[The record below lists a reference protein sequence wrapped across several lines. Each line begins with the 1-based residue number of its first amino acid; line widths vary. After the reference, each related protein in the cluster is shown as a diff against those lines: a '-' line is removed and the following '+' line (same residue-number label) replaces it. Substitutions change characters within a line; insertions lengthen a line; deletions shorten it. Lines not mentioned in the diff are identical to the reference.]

1 MSRVTQNTLVLLI
14 GLSAGLLVRN
24 GTYLNFVKLGLLPW
38 LMAAAVLLVLL
49 ALAGFVADSRHGAAD
64 HHHHRSMAWLL
75 LIPVALTAFVAVPAV
90 GVVGATPETVA
101 ASRPQKRAF
110 PPLPADGTVS
120 LPELLM
126 RAAADSTNSLDNR
139 SVTTTGFTMGADL
152 ARVVIVCCAAD
163 AQLARIHL
171 SGNVSV
177 HPEDTWLRVE
187 GRVVPGT
194 STPSTNFV
202 PTLEVTRAAPI
213 PKPANTY
220 AY

>member
-1 MSRVTQNTLVLLI
+1 MSRVTENTLVLLI
-14 GLSAGLLVRN
+14 GLSAGLLVLK
-24 GTYLNFVKLGLLPW
+24 GTYLNFVKPGLLPW
-38 LMAAAVLLVLL
+38 LIAAAVLLVAL
-49 ALAGFVADSRHGAAD
+49 ALAGFVADARHGAAE
-64 HHHHRSMAWLL
+64 HQHHRSMAWLL

-101 ASRPQKRAF
+101 AAQPQKRAF

-139 SVTTTGFTMGADL
+139 TITTTGFTMGGDL
-152 ARVVIVCCAAD
+152 GRVVIICCAAD

-171 SGNVSV
+171 AGNISE
-177 HPEDTWLRVE
+177 HPEDTWLRIE

-194 STPSTNFV
+194 SNPSTNFV
-202 PTLEVTRAAPI
+202 PTLEVIRATPI